1 MKSQKKTKTNASVPL
16 VRKYHQIA
24 TNEGEP
30 REYLVKHSRGVLS
43 RTVRTSLVSGKNLLP
58 STPRIPLNLD
68 EVCQEAR
75 DVLEEHEY
83 ATDQTRLPPEELDFV
98 EERLCD
104 DEVLWYHDVIH
115 ESEELSEVRIAGDL
129 LMTLLQLEKLPHIE
143 QYMPYLAKAMFDY
156 GEFRVSQINSLAAAG
171 AASIAGRAAG
181 PIAKSKKL
189 YAIRRIVWH
198 RAVACWLKFP
208 AYKGITEST
217 ASQIADD
224 VRADIAKANLGSKTI
239 RSLKT
244 IGDDLRAGRRSKVF
258 PDWPIKR
265 TSELRSGQSRR

>member
-1 MKSQKKTKTNASVPL
+1 MKLPKKTKTTASVPL
-16 VRKYHQIA
+16 VRKLFQIA
-24 TNEGEP
+24 TKEGEP
-30 REYLVKHSRGVLS
+30 RVYLVKHSRGALS
-43 RTVRTSLVSGKNLLP
+43 RSVRTSSVSGKSVLP

-68 EVCQEAR
+68 EVCQNAR
-75 DVLEEHEY
+75 NVLEEHEY
-83 ATDQTRLPPEELDFV
+83 ATDKTRLPPEELDFV

-156 GEFRVSQINSLAAAG
+156 GEFRVSQINSLATAG

-189 YAIRRIVWH
+189 DAIRRIVWH
-198 RAVACWLKFP
+198 RAVACWLEFP
-208 AYKGITEST
+208 AFKGITEST

-224 VRADIAKANLGSKTI
+224 VRADLAKAKLESKTV

-244 IGDDLRAGRRSKVF
+244 IGDDIRAGRRSKVF